1 MKKKEEELDH
11 KKAKNIKTN
20 KMRIWPQKGNKNKDK
35 QKEEL
40 DQGVHR
46 LEQVATKCTCGKSRW
61 KIKNVKIFECLPYID
76 VKGTRC
82 VIFQHPENRER

>member
-11 KKAKNIKTN
+11 KKAKKYKDRQNEELDHKKAT
-20 KMRIWPQKGNKNKDK
+20 KNKDK

-46 LEQVATKCTCGKSRW
+46 LEQVATKCTCGKSR
-61 KIKNVKIFECLPYID
+61 
-76 VKGTRC
+76 
-82 VIFQHPENRER
+82 